1 MSDVINSIFGRPNS
15 GTPASGGYGGVAPAA
30 PADTAAPE
38 IVDTEEIQAETTEP
52 TEDAGTDVVTEE
64 PEAATDSADA
74 EVVETDT
81 DDADA
86 DIDETDDEA
95 VEDEG
100 AEAEA
105 VTEESDEAAADE
117 DSSDSAADTVE
128 TEEAEVTEEAAPVVA
143 EAEAEVVDEA
153 ERVVAAAARPAAGTR
168 GATTIGDDVVVKI
181 VYRVARKA
189 EGVHELTSDDVEVAV
204 DGDVATITIS
214 VVIDFGHAVK
224 VLAEK
229 IRTDVIEA
237 VEQFLGLDV
246 EGVDV
251 HIADIHFPD
260 AD

>member
-1 MSDVINSIFGRPNS
+1 MSDVINSIFGRSNS
-15 GTPASGGYGGVAPAA
+15 GTPATGGYPPAES
-30 PADTAAPE
+30 APE
-38 IVDTEEIQAETTEP
+38 VVATEEIEADAAETTEP
-52 TEDAGTDVVTEE
+52 DEDTATDVVTEDASVSE
-64 PEAATDSADA
+64 DAEAVDTETDESAD
-74 EVVETDT
+74 D
-81 DDADA
+81 
-86 DIDETDDEA
+86 
-95 VEDEG
+95 VED
-100 AEAEA
+100 EA
-105 VTEESDEAAADE
+105 VTEESDEAAADSVVE
-117 DSSDSAADTVE
+117 VPEEE
-128 TEEAEVTEEAAPVVA
+128 TERVATPV
-143 EAEAEVVDEA
+143 EAEAVVVEPVAAVEVVDEA

-224 VLAEK
+224 ALAEK
-229 IRTDVIEA
+229 IRTDVIDA
-237 VEQFLGLDV
+237 VEKFLGLDV

>member
-15 GTPASGGYGGVAPAA
+15 GTSASGGYTPAGS
-30 PADTAAPE
+30 APE
-38 IVDTEEIQAETTEP
+38 VVATEEIEADAAETTEP
-52 TEDAGTDVVTEE
+52 AEATATDVVTEDAE
-64 PEAATDSADA
+64 ATEVSEAAESSGVEA
-74 EVVETDT
+74 EAVDTETD
-81 DDADA
+81 
-86 DIDETDDEA
+86 EA
-95 VEDEG
+95 SGDVED
-100 AEAEA
+100 EA
-105 VTEESDEAAADE
+105 VTEESDEDTAETEDE
-117 DSSDSAADTVE
+117 ADSAVDVP
-128 TEEAEVTEEAAPVVA
+128 EEEEERVATPV
-143 EAEAEVVDEA
+143 EAEAAVVEPVAAVEVVDEA

-224 VLAEK
+224 ALAAK
-229 IRTDVIEA
+229 IRTDVIDA
-237 VEQFLGLDV
+237 VEKFLGLDV

>member
-15 GTPASGGYGGVAPAA
+15 GTPATGGYPPAENTPEVVA
-30 PADTAAPE
+30 
-38 IVDTEEIQAETTEP
+38 TEEIEADAAETTEP
-52 TEDAGTDVVTEE
+52 AEDAEDVATEDASV
-64 PEAATDSADA
+64 SASEDA
-74 EVVETDT
+74 EAVDTETD
-81 DDADA
+81 
-86 DIDETDDEA
+86 EA
-95 VEDEG
+95 SSDVEDE
-100 AEAEA
+100 AADDVEDEA
-105 VTEESDEAAADE
+105 VTEESDEAAADSVVE
-117 DSSDSAADTVE
+117 VPEEETDRVATPVE
-128 TEEAEVTEEAAPVVA
+128 TEAVVVEPVAAV
-143 EAEAEVVDEA
+143 EVVDEA

-224 VLAEK
+224 ALAEK
-229 IRTDVIEA
+229 IRTDVIDA
-237 VEQFLGLDV
+237 VEKFLGLDV

>member
-15 GTPASGGYGGVAPAA
+15 GTPATGGYPPAESTPEVVA
-30 PADTAAPE
+30 
-38 IVDTEEIQAETTEP
+38 TEEIEADAAETTEP
-52 TEDAGTDVVTEE
+52 AEDTEDVATEDASV
-64 PEAATDSADA
+64 SASEDA
-74 EVVETDT
+74 EVAEVSG
-81 DDADA
+81 
-86 DIDETDDEA
+86 
-95 VEDEG
+95 V
-100 AEAEA
+100 EAEA
-105 VTEESDEAAADE
+105 VDTETDEAADDVEDEAVTEDSDEAAADSVVE
-117 DSSDSAADTVE
+117 VPEEETDRVATPVE
-128 TEEAEVTEEAAPVVA
+128 TEAVVVEPVAAV
-143 EAEAEVVDEA
+143 EVVDEA

-224 VLAEK
+224 ALAEK
-229 IRTDVIEA
+229 IRTDVIDA
-237 VEQFLGLDV
+237 VEKFLGLDV

>member
-15 GTPASGGYGGVAPAA
+15 GTPATGGYPPAENTPEVVA
-30 PADTAAPE
+30 
-38 IVDTEEIQAETTEP
+38 TEEIEADAAETTEP
-52 TEDAGTDVVTEE
+52 AEDTESAATDVATEDASV
-64 PEAATDSADA
+64 SASEDA
-74 EVVETDT
+74 EAVDTETD
-81 DDADA
+81 
-86 DIDETDDEA
+86 EA
-95 VEDEG
+95 SSDVEDEASG
-100 AEAEA
+100 DVEDEA
-105 VTEESDEAAADE
+105 VTEESDEAAADSVVE
-117 DSSDSAADTVE
+117 VPEEETDRVATPVE
-128 TEEAEVTEEAAPVVA
+128 TEAVVVEPVAAV
-143 EAEAEVVDEA
+143 EVVDEA

-224 VLAEK
+224 ALAEK
-229 IRTDVIEA
+229 IRTDVIDA
-237 VEQFLGLDV
+237 VEKFLGLDV

>member
-15 GTPASGGYGGVAPAA
+15 GTPATGGYP
-30 PADTAAPE
+30 PADTTPE
-38 IVDTEEIQAETTEP
+38 VVATEGIEADTAKTTEP
-52 TEDAGTDVVTEE
+52 VEDIEDTEDTEDTATDVVTE
-64 PEAATDSADA
+64 DA
-74 EVVETDT
+74 EAETDEAT
-81 DDADA
+81 GDL
-86 DIDETDDEA
+86 DDEA
-95 VEDEG
+95 VI
-100 AEAEA
+100 
-105 VTEESDEAAADE
+105 EESDEAAADE
-117 DSSDSAADTVE
+117 DTTESEDAADSVVE
-128 TEEAEVTEEAAPVVA
+128 VPEEETDRVATPV
-143 EAEAEVVDEA
+143 EAEAVVVEPVAAVEVVDEA

-168 GATTIGDDVVVKI
+168 GATTIGDDVVVTI

-224 VLAEK
+224 ALAEK
-229 IRTDVIEA
+229 IRTDVIDA